1 MIRTYSQFGYV
12 IKERIIMLLRD
23 YKEQNNLTL
32 QELATQI
39 GVTGKNPRQ
48 TIRRWVMGARI
59 PRLHYLDKI
68 EIATKGKVKFED
80 LVNGY
85 KQRQNT

>member
-1 MIRTYSQFGYV
+1 MIRTYSQFGYL
-12 IKERIIMLLRD
+12 IKERINMLLRE
-23 YKEQNNLTL
+23 YKE
-32 QELATQI
+32 
-39 GVTGKNPRQ
+39 

-68 EIATKGKVKFED
+68 ELATKGKVKFED

-85 KQRQNT
+85 KQRQNS